1 MKHQLT
7 NNRYDTYEKKLQF
20 LKKKGNIITFKKPFY
35 PQGTPN
41 ENRRQ
46 IIVHSLKRQRTGEI
60 KIAGAYYDSDWYK
73 SQDELI
79 DAIDWNLMEE
89 MHSF

>member
-1 MKHQLT
+1 MKHQVT
-7 NNRYDTYEKKLQF
+7 NNRYDTYEKKLNF
-20 LKKKGNIITFKKPFY
+20 LKKKGNIITFKEPFH
-35 PQGTPN
+35 PRGTAN
-41 ENRRQ
+41 ESWKQ
-46 IIVHSLKRQRTGEI
+46 IVVHRLEQNRTGEI
-60 KIAGAYYDSDWYK
+60 RIVGPYYDSVWYK